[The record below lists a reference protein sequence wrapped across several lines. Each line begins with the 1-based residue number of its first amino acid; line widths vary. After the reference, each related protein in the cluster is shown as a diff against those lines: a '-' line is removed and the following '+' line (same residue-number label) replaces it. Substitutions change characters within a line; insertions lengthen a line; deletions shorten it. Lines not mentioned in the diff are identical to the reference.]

1 VDLQELLQVEEG
13 KNITTGKSE
22 ELAELG
28 ISVNLATLLKAIGV
42 DVSNNLL
49 TDLNTGHQG
58 ASGLAEELKEL
69 LTDSGGLNKATGLS
83 VARTGFLSLLGLGS
97 ILELLGDGLLKGL
110 VVSAHRRKD
119 ASNLLNLGAKISK
132 LGTEGVLSGSN
143 SLSNRG
149 RSLNR
154 GGGNS
159 RSRGLNG
166 GSLGLAS
173 LLLNNGSGS
182 LDSDSNNGSG
192 GSSSSSSGLSFTNHF
207 LLYYL

>member
-28 ISVNLATLLKAIGV
+28 ISVNLATLLEAIGV

-132 LGTEGVLSGSN
+132 LGTEGVLSRGN
-143 SLSNRG
+143 SIGNGG
-149 RSLNR
+149 RSLNNR
-154 GGGNS
+154 GGS

-182 LDSDSNNGSG
+182 LDSDGNNGSRG
-192 GSSSSSSGLSFTNHF
+192 SSSSGLSFTNHF